1 MNKNIEARSTKA
13 NVANGRERVLD
24 DIFCK
29 TEDGSVFADKSLGVV
44 LNTLLILLL
53 EKSILVT
60 LSFCRTE
67 IYCSSSSHC
76 GYVSTSFDGINSDSP
91 MNRKD
96 KIKGAHAAIILILR
110 GD

>member
-1 MNKNIEARSTKA
+1 MYKNIEASSTKA

-29 TEDGSVFADKSLGVV
+29 TEDDSVFEDKSLGVV

-53 EKSILVT
+53 EKSILIT

-67 IYCSSSSHC
+67 I
-76 GYVSTSFDGINSDSP
+76 D
-91 MNRKD
+91 
-96 KIKGAHAAIILILR
+96 
-110 GD
+110 

>member
-1 MNKNIEARSTKA
+1 MLAKGADVDAIAAEYGPLQSVAA
-13 NVANGRERVLD
+13 ANGRERVLD

-53 EKSILVT
+53 EKSILIT

-67 IYCSSSSHC
+67 I
-76 GYVSTSFDGINSDSP
+76 D
-91 MNRKD
+91 
-96 KIKGAHAAIILILR
+96 
-110 GD
+110 